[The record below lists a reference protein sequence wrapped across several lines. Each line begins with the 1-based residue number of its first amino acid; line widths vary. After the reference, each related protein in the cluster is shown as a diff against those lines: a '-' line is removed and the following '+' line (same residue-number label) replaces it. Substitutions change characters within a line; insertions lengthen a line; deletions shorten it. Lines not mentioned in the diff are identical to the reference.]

1 MFLFPFNF
9 HCVLKMS
16 QLFPQR
22 KSIIM
27 QTNLLIALSS
37 IFSPHCA
44 LGSSLGNIIS
54 KELNP

>member
-1 MFLFPFNF
+1 
-9 HCVLKMS
+9 MS